1 MSNFKILGGRSP
13 LFRRPCP

>member
-1 MSNFKILGGRSP
+1 MSNFKILVDTWP